1 MDQTTQH
8 NAAMVE
14 ESTAASHALAHEA
27 EQLAQL
33 VARFEVSRAAP
44 AMAARIPARAA
55 PTVTSRPAPAPR
67 STPKP
72 VSAETPAPKR
82 ANPVLQQQERLA
94 EFASAKP
101 ARRVA
106 MPSSTPTKVESWEEF

>member
-1 MDQTTQH
+1 
-8 NAAMVE
+8 MVE

-33 VARFEVSRAAP
+33 VARFEVSRASRAVAAPRAP
-44 AMAARIPARAA
+44 AKA
-55 PTVTSRPAPAPR
+55 PSTVTSRPAPTPR

-94 EFASAKP
+94 EFATAKP
-101 ARRVA
+101 ARRVS
-106 MPSSTPTKVESWEEF
+106 MPSSAPTKVESWEEF